1 MSNYPVGI
9 YLGPNDSSVAIWE
22 NNRLEII
29 PNEINKHTTPSV
41 VSFTKNKRLVGVAAK
56 RIKTSNPK
64 NTIYG
69 IREIIGKKYDDL
81 NVHKFIKKVPF
92 KIVKDSKTEKPKI
105 IVEYRGE
112 TKSYYPEEIYAMI
125 IEQLIQ
131 LAREFIGRSD
141 IKEAIITVPSYYN
154 YTQRQAIKYS
164 AKICGLNVL
173 KIVNEEIAVCYTYG
187 LHNEKKK
194 MNILVFNMR
203 SNETNVSIVN
213 LNYSIF
219 KINGTIRDDN
229 LGGNLFD

>member
-1 MSNYPVGI
+1 M
-9 YLGPNDSSVAIWE
+9 E
-22 NNRLEII
+22 
-29 PNEINKHTTPSV
+29 
-41 VSFTKNKRLVGVAAK
+41 
-56 RIKTSNPK
+56 
-64 NTIYG
+64 
-69 IREIIGKKYDDL
+69 KKYDDPD
-81 NVHKFIKKVPF
+81 VQKFIYKVPF
-92 KIVKDSKTEKPKI
+92 KIEKDSKTDKPKI
-105 IVEYRGE
+105 IVEYLNKI
-112 TKSYYPEEIYAMI
+112 TSYYPEEIYAMI
-125 IEQLIQ
+125 IEQLKQ
-131 LAREFIGRSD
+131 SAEDYLQRN

-173 KIVNEEIAVCYTYG
+173 KIVNEEIAVCYAYG

-213 LNYSIF
+213 LNNSIF